1 MLQEERGVGW
11 GFGYIINSC
20 KATEDKAS
28 KHLEAHTKRHL
39 DVKRTIW
46 HLVGKSKYG
55 GDETIIR

>member
-1 MLQEERGVGW
+1 MFLQYRHTR
-11 GFGYIINSC
+11 YINNLYKYIFLTNC
-20 KATEDKAS
+20 K
-28 KHLEAHTKRHL
+28 HTKRHL